1 MKHHPCNSSRVHW
14 AAYDSATLTFYIS
27 FKPKGSV
34 YAYENVPEHVF
45 DNLLTAKESKA
56 EPTTITRGKI
66 GGPSET
72 IEVRG
77 PIGAETPGS
86 EGSYL
91 IHHVIG
97 KDRNNPPY
105 KFRKLNDEET
115 AALIE
120 RFPKVEAQA

>member
-1 MKHHPCNSSRVHW
+1 MKHHQCNSSRVHW
-14 AAYDSATLTFYIS
+14 AAYDCATLTFYIS

-34 YAYENVPEHVF
+34 YAYDNVPEHVF
-45 DNLLTAKESKA
+45 DNLMTAKESTA
-56 EPTTITRGKI
+56 AATETT
-66 GGPSET
+66 
-72 IEVRG
+72 RG

-105 KFRKLNDEET
+105 KFRKLDEEET
-115 AALIE
+115 AVLIE
-120 RFPKVEAQA
+120 RFPKVEAIA